1 MRWRD
6 AKKKAHKEVRL
17 SLAHNTIAP
26 ISKRLK
32 AFVID
37 SFMLLMPIVYFVF
50 YVVYGSREIFSHH
63 QLQGWLMILLP
74 YYAIT
79 TLFFFR
85 KGQTPGYKAYDI
97 VLVARNPN
105 ATLSLLHLSVRFCLF
120 LLTCMSIFGLLLPF
134 VRKDRLGIYD
144 ILSGSMPTVK

>member
-6 AKKKAHKEVRL
+6 AKKKAHKELRI
-17 SLAHNTIAP
+17 SLAQCPIAP

-37 SFMLLMPIVYFVF
+37 SFMLLMPLLYLVF
-50 YVVYGSREIFSHH
+50 YAIYGSREAFAQH
-63 QLQGWLMILLP
+63 QLEGWLMILVP

-79 TLFFFR
+79 TLFFFL

-97 VLVARNPN
+97 VLVTRNPN
-105 ATLSLLHLSVRFCLF
+105 ATLSLLRLSLRFGIF

-134 VRKDRLGIYD
+134 VRKDRLGMYD
-144 ILSGSMPTVK
+144 ILSGSMPTIK